1 MPELSQKEKVS
12 VALAALVVVL
22 TLIAIIVFVYTGAGL
37 IFYLTA
43 IVSVILGFYITYSI
57 SKMEQEPVKSAKK

>member
-1 MPELSQKEKVS
+1 MQELSQKEKVS

-22 TLIAIIVFVYTGAGL
+22 TLITILVFIYTGGSL

>member
-22 TLIAIIVFVYTGAGL
+22 TLISIIVFVYTGGSL
-37 IFYLTA
+37 IFYVTA